1 MRLTVDIGLG
11 SNLCAHGGL
20 GLGRV
25 WNEEVGGRYFVRNR
39 GNGSPLSKTG
49 RLERKESTPFEIE
62 FLMHPSKTSTSH
74 PLRIDSVAVGELGGR
89 IGLTFCPGKK
99 QTDALSGV
107 WDRSLDDDL
116 KAIKAFDA
124 VALVTLMP
132 DSELQSLRVP
142 PHQIRDKASELSIEW
157 YQLPIPDAGIPDQ
170 SFEDLWADAGLR
182 LRALLKA
189 GHNIVIH
196 CKGGLGRTGTVAARL
211 LVEFGRRSKKCHSI
225 CSQSTSWTR

>member
-1 MRLTVDIGLG
+1 
-11 SNLCAHGGL
+11 
-20 GLGRV
+20 
-25 WNEEVGGRYFVRNR
+25 
-39 GNGSPLSKTG
+39 
-49 RLERKESTPFEIE
+49 
-62 FLMHPSKTSTSH
+62 MHPSKTSRSH
-74 PLRIDSVAVGELGGR
+74 PLRIDSVAVGSSGGR

-107 WDRSLDDDL
+107 WDRKLDDDM
-116 KAIKAFDA
+116 KTIKAFGA
-124 VALVTLMP
+124 VALVTLMA

-142 PHQIRDKASELSIEW
+142 PHHIREKASELGVEW

-196 CKGGLGRTGTVAARL
+196 CKGGLGRTGTVASRL
-211 LVEFGRRSKKCHSI
+211 LIEFGVDPKIAIQSVRKARPGAIENDVQEQYILSRLKKNE
-225 CSQSTSWTR
+225 